1 MVLPFGETLRRL
13 RIEKG
18 FSQKQL
24 ANKLHVERSSITN
37 WEAGRRVPDADMVF
51 HIADVLG
58 VDTASLLAATSE
70 LACAPNVLLVD
81 DESIILSGALPVLRE
96 ALPQANVV
104 GFTKPME
111 ALNYVRKNP
120 VELVFLDIELG
131 CTSGLDYCRNLLHI
145 RPRTNVIFLTAFR
158 EYSFDAWSTGAC
170 GFLLKPLEVEEVR
183 RQLSSLRYPVGG
195 LL

>member
-24 ANKLHVERSSITN
+24 ANKLHVERSSITT

-131 CTSGLDYCRNLLHI
+131 CTSGLDFCRNLLHI
-145 RPRTNVIFLTAFR
+145 RPHIPGIFLR
-158 EYSFDAWSTGAC
+158 CLEYRSLW
-170 GFLLKPLEVEEVR
+170 
-183 RQLSSLRYPVGG
+183 LSAQAVGG
-195 LL
+195 